1 MASKPNNLLAG
12 IPGASNEELQRLRS
26 QMEQLTSASLQQ
38 VLQLK
43 ENTGALV
50 QSTTAKSVTETAT
63 SAAKNAASSLGFGTM
78 LSPLVTGLM
87 KLFGGGKKADPLPEL
102 TPIQRP
108 TSVYLDAATGTRAS
122 SSPVAVDYGEDGG
135 PRRAVIPQQNVTIQI
150 QALDSQSLMDRSG
163 DLAQAVRQAMLE
175 SSRLNDVI
183 SEL

>member
-1 MASKPNNLLAG
+1 MPSKPNNLLAG

-26 QMEQLTSASLQQ
+26 QMEQLTNASVQQ
-38 VLQLK
+38 VFSLK
-43 ENTGALV
+43 ENTGALA
-50 QSTTAKSVTETAT
+50 QSTAGKSIAETAT
-63 SAAKNAASSLGFGTM
+63 NTAKNAASSLGFGTM

-87 KLFGGGKKADPLPEL
+87 KLFGGGKKAEPLPEL

-108 TSVYLDAATGTRAS
+108 ASVYLDAATGTRAS
-122 SSPVAVDYGEDGG
+122 SSPVSVDYGQNGE
-135 PRRAVIPQQNVTIQI
+135 PRRAAVPQQNVTIQI

-163 DLAQAVRQAMLE
+163 DLAHAVRQAMLE